1 MNNATPAF
9 LALLLVLSLP
19 AMTIVAAEPEGEIN
33 GGSEALQLQVSSSQS
48 TPVAVDNTTNRLG
61 LSGEVRSEYTEYGPN
76 LGMALASADDQ
87 LRVDHDQYTIV
98 ESEFDSATAEERE
111 AMIQAGYERLRQRI
125 DELEQREREAAAAYA
140 AGERSS
146 TEFLQTLV
154 RNHNEAAMLSES
166 VEELDNRAD
175 QVPGY
180 SLSGSQTRAD
190 QKTLNYH
197 RTSLRSTLAQLSE
210 RPAGDIRHDLVVSTS
225 QNGYS
230 VAMMTGDQYIVETS
244 RFDNRNETESE
255 RFENGEEA
263 FGHIS
268 ELYPWASEFGS
279 GPHFQDN
286 SPGYYWVEMGHD
298 HGRLDFYFDSR
309 TGDVYREVQELSAP
323 SLPQTDV
330 KTWSRDGINMT
341 ITETPA
347 NGPVEITVTDP
358 ETGDPAQ
365 AAITADG
372 VKLGETGEDGSLW
385 IVQPIG
391 QYDITAETDS
401 GSVNATITDGF

>member
-1 MNNATPAF
+1 MNNAIPAF
-9 LALLLVLSLP
+9 LAFLLVVSLP

-33 GGSEALQLQVSSSQS
+33 GDAENLQLQVSSSQS

-98 ESEFDSATAEERE
+98 DSEFDSATVEERE
-111 AMIQAGYERLRQRI
+111 AMIQAGYERLRQRMA
-125 DELEQREREAAAAYA
+125 ELEQREREAAAAYA

-146 TEFLQTLV
+146 TEFLQTLL

-166 VEELDNRAD
+166 IEELDNRAD
-175 QVPGY
+175 RVPGY
-180 SLSGSQTRAD
+180 SLSASQTRAD

-197 RTSLRSTLAQLSE
+197 RTPLRSTLAQLSE
-210 RPAGDIRHDLVVSTS
+210 RPTGDVRHDIVVSTS

-230 VAMMTGDQYIVETS
+230 VAIMAGNQYIVETS
-244 RFDNRNETESE
+244 RFDNRDETGSE
-255 RFENGEEA
+255 RFENGEA
-263 FGHIS
+263 YNHIS
-268 ELYPWASEFGS
+268 TLYPWASEFGS

-309 TGDVYREVQELSAP
+309 TGDVYREVQQLSAS

-365 AAITADG
+365 ATITADG
-372 VKLGETGEDGSLW
+372 VELGETGEDGSLW

-391 QYDITAETDS
+391 RYDITAETES
-401 GSVNATITDGF
+401 GSVNATITDNF